1 MADTLVAG
9 APHPASDEVQTPWG
23 PYWSSTS
30 IGVVIFMDSGQD
42 VSFAR
47 TDDSGASWNITQ
59 IFNGQAVQV
68 ACWYDKETP
77 GNSGTL
83 IHIAWPDF
91 IGDDFVYYITVD
103 VSDGSVGTQR
113 TVDGTVTVA
122 GSSTLNRI
130 AITQTVSGNI
140 IVAFSTQT
148 EIECYKSADNFAT
161 AGTDIADVFET
172 ATEEDWCLLFPAA
185 TADDDDVC
193 ALFWDRSAD
202 EISLKVYDDSGDAWT
217 EKSISGSMTND
228 FAHINM
234 DGSVRHS
241 DSHILMA
248 AHSNDDDA
256 GDDLMTWDL
265 TVDDPTAANCTV
277 TAKTNI
283 FTDQAEAAQVS
294 VWINQQTDQVR
305 IAYLK
310 GGTWLATVDVVY
322 HISNDGMGSWGG
334 EQAYSEGGPDDFRV
348 VHAGRTVGNAGGR
361 YQPSFYDDDE
371 IDIYIN
377 EVNDTEIA
385 AAAALTVGEM
395 MAARMMGPPMTPP
408 VPAEVVAY

>member
-1 MADTLVAG
+1 MADTLVEG
-9 APHPASDEVQTPWG
+9 SPDLSSDGKNALWG
-23 PYWSSTS
+23 PYWSDEST
-30 IGVVIFMDSGQD
+30 GVVIFSD
-42 VSFAR
+42 VGLDLSFAR
-47 TDDSGASWNITQ
+47 TADKGASWATTEIDA
-59 IFNGQAVQV
+59 GVLRHL

-77 GNSGTL
+77 GNAGTL
-83 IHIAWPDF
+83 IHITWL
-91 IGDDFVYYITVD
+91 DDTTEDVYYQTVD
-103 VSDGSVGTQR
+103 VSDGSLGTQR
-113 TVDGTVTVA
+113 TVDSTVTVGA
-122 GSSTLNRI
+122 ASNALRI

-140 IVAFSTQT
+140 IVAFSTQA
-148 EIECYKSADNFAT
+148 EIECYKSSDNFAT

-172 ATEEDWCLLFPAA
+172 GTEEDWVLLFPAA
-185 TADDDDVC
+185 TADDNDAC
-193 ALFWDRSAD
+193 ALFWDRSAN

-217 EKSISGSMTND
+217 EKSISGSMVDDPT
-228 FAHINM
+228 HMNM

-283 FTDQAEAAQVS
+283 FTDQSEAAQVS

-305 IAYLK
+305 VAYLK
-310 GGTWLATVDVVY
+310 GGTWTGSVDVVY

-334 EQAYSEGGPDDFRV
+334 EQAYSEGGPDDFRL
-348 VHAGRTVGNAGGR
+348 VHAGRTVGDAGGR
-361 YQPSFYDDDE
+361 YQPSFYDDDDV
-371 IDIYIN
+371 DIYVN

-385 AAAALTVGEM
+385 AVSAVTVGEM

>member
-1 MADTLVAG
+1 MADTLVAA
-9 APHPASDEVQTPWG
+9 APNGSLDFANALWG
-23 PYWSSTS
+23 PYWSDEST
-30 IGVVIFMDSGQD
+30 GVIVFFDTSLD
-42 VSFAR
+42 LTFAR
-47 TDDSGASWNITQ
+47 TTDKGANWGLTEIEPGSVVTL
-59 IFNGQAVQV
+59 

-77 GNSGTL
+77 GNAGTL
-83 IHIAWPDF
+83 VHVAWMDT
-91 IGDDFVYYITVD
+91 GTDDIYYITID
-103 VSDGSVGTQR
+103 VSDGSQGTKR
-113 TVDGTVTVA
+113 TVDSTVTINDLPT
-122 GSSTLNRI
+122 SNRI

-148 EIECYKSADNFAT
+148 EFECYKSSDNFAT
-161 AGTDIADVFET
+161 AGTDIADVFEV
-172 ATEEDWCLLFPAA
+172 AIAEDWCLLFPAA
-185 TADDDDVC
+185 TADDADAC
-193 ALFWDRSAD
+193 ALFWDRSAN
-202 EISLKVYDDSGDAWT
+202 EVSLKVYDDSGDTWT
-217 EKSISGSMTND
+217 EKSIAGSMFD
-228 FAHINM
+228 DPAHMNM
-234 DGSVRHS
+234 DASVRHS

-265 TVDDPTAANCTV
+265 TVDDPNAASCTV

-283 FTDQAEAAQVS
+283 FTNQAESAQVS

-310 GGTWLATVDVVY
+310 GGTWEATVDVVY

-334 EQAYSEGGPDDFRV
+334 EQAYSEGGPDDFRL
-348 VHAGRTVGNAGGR
+348 VHAGRTVGDAGGR

-385 AAAALTVGEM
+385 AVAALTVGEM
-395 MAARMMGPPMTPP
+395 MAARMVGPAMTPP